1 MSAENP
7 IFVDDYPL
15 ARVERALRSMTIT
28 PKARALLVAQATT
41 ENRAMSRLELS
52 RAVGGRNVN
61 TVNSSY
67 GSFAKKLALAIDP
80 ALESQWK
87 PADGGGGDF
96 VMFLNFG
103 PRRWTTPIEGEPD
116 PWVFVM
122 RETFARALAGVGIAP
137 YTQLADFLTGNGAE
151 SANDVAGADAEGDD
165 TEDDDGPS
173 NPIFDIDDAE
183 DQLESLS
190 DTERVS
196 VILARIGQGQFRQS
210 LLDYWEGKCAVTGV
224 PIAPALVASHIKP
237 WRLANNAE
245 RLDVYNGLLL
255 VGTLDRLFDVGLI
268 AFTDAGVMLIHES
281 INTAARATLGLSR
294 PLRLRSVHAKHRPF
308 LREHRGLFGFKR

>member
-1 MSAENP
+1 ME
-7 IFVDDYPL
+7 L
-15 ARVERALRSMTIT
+15 LRS
-28 PKARALLVAQATT
+28 
-41 ENRAMSRLELS
+41 
-52 RAVGGRNVN
+52 VGGSNVN
-61 TVNSSY
+61 TVNRSY

-80 ALESQWK
+80 ALGAHWK
-87 PADGGGGDF
+87 PARGKSGDF
-96 VMFLNFG
+96 VMFLNDG
-103 PRRWTTPIEGEPD
+103 PERWTPPTAGESD
-116 PWVFVM
+116 SWVFVM
-122 RETFARALAGVGIAP
+122 RETFARALAAVGIAP

-151 SANDVAGADAEGDD
+151 SANDVTDADAEGDNA
-165 TEDDDGPS
+165 EDDDGPS
-173 NPIFDIDDAE
+173 NPLFDIDDAE
-183 DQLESLS
+183 DQLDSLS
-190 DTERVS
+190 ETERTAV
-196 VILARIGQGQFRQS
+196 VLARVGQGQFRQS
-210 LLDYWEGKCAVTGV
+210 LLDFWDGKCAVTGV

-237 WRLANNAE
+237 WRLASNAE